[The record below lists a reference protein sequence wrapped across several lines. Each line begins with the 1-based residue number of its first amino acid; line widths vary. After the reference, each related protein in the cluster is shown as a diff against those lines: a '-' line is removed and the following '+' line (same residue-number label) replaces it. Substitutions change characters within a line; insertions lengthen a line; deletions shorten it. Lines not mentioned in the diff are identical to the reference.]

1 MYQLLLY
8 EPSKNPI
15 VKIETERTI
24 INEATKMQLL
34 TFQSQNRTVRL
45 QLFCLDCK
53 IYEPGSII
61 LQLQNVGHANPVCTN
76 CCCMNLVRIPLLKVK
91 LNEQ

>member
-24 INEATKMQLL
+24 INEATKMQRAGINHQILFPVKPNRCQSIML
-34 TFQSQNRTVRL
+34 TRGKKFHWVH
-45 QLFCLDCK
+45 K
-53 IYEPGSII
+53 I
-61 LQLQNVGHANPVCTN
+61 
-76 CCCMNLVRIPLLKVK
+76 
-91 LNEQ
+91 